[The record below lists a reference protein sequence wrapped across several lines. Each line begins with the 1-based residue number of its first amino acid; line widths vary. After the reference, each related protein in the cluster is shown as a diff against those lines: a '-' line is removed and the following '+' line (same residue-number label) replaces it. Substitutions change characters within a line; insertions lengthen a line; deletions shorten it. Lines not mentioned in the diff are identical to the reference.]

1 MKKFL
6 SILSVFALM
15 ALQGCNNEQPT
26 QESQYV
32 QPQQY
37 TASGVSPANQPQ
49 VVYQQAPQE
58 DHTIRD
64 GLIGAGIGYMLGRHS
79 NGSGSGAGLVG
90 GQVHQPTVIRNTT
103 IVKKVYVQPAPVR
116 TAPRTYR
123 PSFSAT
129 RRR

>member
-1 MKKFL
+1 MATEITGDTPMKLFTICIAAIVSML
-6 SILSVFALM
+6 S
-15 ALQGCNNEQPT
+15 GCNDNQPT

-32 QPQQY
+32 QPQQF

-79 NGSGSGAGLVG
+79 NVPGSGSGLDA
-90 GQVHQPTVIRNTT
+90 GQVHQPTVI
-103 IVKKVYVQPAPVR
+103 
-116 TAPRTYR
+116 
-123 PSFSAT
+123 SAT